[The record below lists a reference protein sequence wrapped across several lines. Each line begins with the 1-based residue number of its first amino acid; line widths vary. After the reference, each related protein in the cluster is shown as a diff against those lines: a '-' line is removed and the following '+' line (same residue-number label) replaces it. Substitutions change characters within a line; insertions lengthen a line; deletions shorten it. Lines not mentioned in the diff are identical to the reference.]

1 MKMKDIN
8 EKNDNIE
15 ISDDLD
21 KKDALLSSN
30 SDNNEENKIDN
41 EKIKT
46 KILIMILMKKKKKEF
61 FLDYTFMISF
71 SIIFIQK
78 NIALHLNMIFW
89 SLAMR

>member
-41 EKIKT
+41 EKDKDQNT
-46 KILIMILMKKKKKEF
+46 KNHITSKEEFLAQIMI
-61 FLDYTFMISF
+61 IS
-71 SIIFIQK
+71 
-78 NIALHLNMIFW
+78 
-89 SLAMR
+89 